1 MLELLTG
8 TALAASAGLN
18 AYVPLLLIGLGARF
32 TGLVELPANWAW
44 LQNEWVLGIL
54 AVLLVVEVLA
64 DKVPGLDSV
73 NDMLQTVIRPTSG
86 GLAFGSGTTATTVA
100 ITDPAAF
107 FSSNQWV
114 PIALGAVIA
123 LGVHLVK
130 LSVRPIANAL
140 TAGAAA
146 PVLSA
151 AEDVSSV
158 VLSVLAILAPL
169 LALLAMAGGVL
180 LLFRWL
186 SRLRRSR
193 RARPQPASIR

>member
-44 LQNEWVLGIL
+44 LQNDWVLGIL

-123 LGVHLVK
+123 LGVHLAK

-158 VLSVLAILAPL
+158 VLSVLALLAPL

-186 SRLRRSR
+186 RRLRRSR
-193 RARPQPASIR
+193 RARLQPASIP